1 MMRIVFVVG
10 LLTIIAC
17 ARVNVETAKPLKL
30 DINMRLD
37 VYQHVVK
44 DINSIEDQVYGDQ
57 EKKMNF
63 LISWDEAYA
72 ADYSESVQQA
82 IQRRKNRVE
91 MIDEYFQKG
100 YVGENRNGEL
110 EVISSGLPET
120 LKAQVSEAIRKENED
135 RVIIYQATAQ
145 KNNVP
150 LSDVRRIVLL
160 DHFNRAPAGYSFE
173 MYNEEKGVYQWIKK

>member
-1 MMRIVFVVG
+1 MVRILLVVG

-17 ARVNVETAKPLKL
+17 ARVNVETAKPLKV

-44 DINSIEDQVYGDQ
+44 DIDSIEDQVYGNQ

-63 LISWDEAYA
+63 LMSWDEAYA
-72 ADYSESVQQA
+72 ADFSQDVQQA
-82 IQRRKNRVE
+82 IERRKNR
-91 MIDEYFQKG
+91 IDLIEEYFQNG

-110 EVISSGLPET
+110 TIIDPGLPED
-120 LKAQVSEAIRKENED
+120 LKAQILPVIGKENED
-135 RVIIYQATAQ
+135 RVIIYQATAR

-160 DHFNRAPAGYSFE
+160 DHFNRAPGGYSFE